1 MCDDE
6 PVPNEPK
13 LYLPGLALTRAMKS
27 FRLPAGNSGLTTST
41 RYDRQIC
48 ETGSKSFSGSYGT
61 LAKMAEFWMWV
72 VMPTSTVWPSG
83 ADRATISLPIMPL
96 APALF
101 STTTFWPQLSCRR
114 AASNRPTRSVAPPG
128 G

>member
-1 MCDDE
+1 LRAKVSPTMCDDE

-13 LYLPGLALTRAMKS
+13 LSLPGLAFAWAMNS
-27 FRLPAGNSGLTTST
+27 FRLLAGNSGLTTST

-72 VMPTSTVWPSG
+72 VMVTSAV
-83 ADRATISLPIMPL
+83 
-96 APALF
+96 
-101 STTTFWPQLSCRR
+101 
-114 AASNRPTRSVAPPG
+114 
-128 G
+128 